1 MSRWLEPIGFSKA
14 EKLVTLPLLTAVR
27 QADSDP
33 QRAVVGRLVRNKI
46 IKVSS
51 SLVLLTVAF
60 YFATRDIDSSQVS
73 LAIRQLSPAFILTP
87 TIAITISSLFAALRV
102 RSIAR
107 SLGYPLTFRD
117 SIAVVSLGQLGG
129 VLFFQVF
136 GQLMARGSYL
146 TRRNVPFAGTVIIT
160 GQERIAAA
168 LVSFGLAVVGA
179 LYLFHQ
185 LSFDLAEGGLD
196 LIRIVIGLTFA
207 VVIIAVVWR
216 EQVGKAASKIT
227 WADIVSVFRAVAFS
241 TAVQV
246 TMMIAYVTAAKTLA
260 PSCELIDLAAAA
272 TLVMFAASIPISFA
286 GWGVREMS
294 AVGALGTIGMSAPA
308 ALTVAVTI
316 GGLSIVCAAL
326 LAAVSFTRLKK
337 PTDNPKRITPGTGAR
352 HDAVLSAVLPILV
365 ACLVFFQIHVPTNT
379 TAINFNV
386 ADPFAIICGV
396 LFLLQAWRAGAPKWR
411 ISGLELHILACT
423 AIMTIGLFIGAAEIG
438 FTTWAVVNKYLGW
451 FVLLAYGAAGAMAA
465 RVDLEKTL
473 LTFAATGCAVVVF
486 AIADML
492 LGRFGV
498 VNAHFFNGFA
508 QNSNAFAFLCLMMLV
523 VGLTMKRYMITVTT
537 LALIAIVL
545 SGSRAGIGAAVVV
558 SITASIL
565 IPGIWRDVIV
575 AFALTGL
582 SIHALTIGHGIVSSV
597 TFVRPGSDAEHWT
610 TVQDGLQMFAANMV
624 WGAGLG
630 RFIAQWKGNYPLII
644 HNSAVWIMAEFGI
657 VGAIGFFTPVIRIA
671 AQEIT
676 CFRKNDAAGYL
687 LILVIAGFG
696 AMSLFHELLYQRA
709 MWFLLGAALIVLE
722 KAKNQNDPPK
732 QMIGGGI

>member
-1 MSRWLEPIGFSKA
+1 M
-14 EKLVTLPLLTAVR
+14 
-27 QADSDP
+27 
-33 QRAVVGRLVRNKI
+33 
-46 IKVSS
+46 
-51 SLVLLTVAF
+51 LTVAF
-60 YFATRDIDSSQVS
+60 YFAIRDIDLSQVS
-73 LAIRQLSPAFILTP
+73 LAFRQLSPAFILAP

-216 EQVGKAASKIT
+216 EQVGKVASNIT
-227 WADIVSVFRAVAFS
+227 WANTVSVFRAVAFS
-241 TAVQV
+241 TAVQI
-246 TMMIAYVTAAKTLA
+246 TMMMAYVTTAKALA
-260 PSCELIDLAAAA
+260 PDCELTDLVAAA

-316 GGLSIVCAAL
+316 GALSIICAAL
-326 LAAVSFTRLKK
+326 FAAVSFTHLKK
-337 PTDNPKRITPGTGAR
+337 PIDNPKRVTSEIGAR
-352 HDAVLSAVLPILV
+352 HDVVLSAMLPILV

-423 AIMTIGLFIGAAEIG
+423 AVMTIGLFIGAAEIG

-523 VGLTMKRYMITVTT
+523 VGLTMKRYMLTVTT

-545 SGSRAGIGAAVVV
+545 SGSRAGIGAAVLVLV
-558 SITASIL
+558 TASVL
-565 IPGIWRDVIV
+565 IPGIWRDLIV
-575 AFALTGL
+575 AFAVTGL
-582 SIHALTIGHGIVSSV
+582 SLHALTFGQGNTGGGIVGTM

-610 TVQDGLQMFAANMV
+610 TVKNGLQMFVANMV

-630 RFIAQWKGNYPLII
+630 RFIAQWKGEYPLLI

-657 VGAIGFFTPVIRIA
+657 VGAIAFFTPVIRIA
-671 AQEIT
+671 AQEIAR
-676 CFRKNDAAGYL
+676 FRKNDAAGYL

-709 MWFLLGAALIVLE
+709 MWFLLGAALIVL
-722 KAKNQNDPPK
+722 AKTKIQNDPPK

>member
-1 MSRWLEPIGFSKA
+1 MGRI
-14 EKLVTLPLLTAVR
+14 VR
-27 QADSDP
+27 YRII
-33 QRAVVGRLVRNKI
+33 RA
-46 IKVSS
+46 SS

-60 YFATRDIDSSQVS
+60 YFAIRDIDLSQVS
-73 LAIRQLSPAFILTP
+73 LAFRQLSPAFILAP

-216 EQVGKAASKIT
+216 EQVGKAASNIT
-227 WADIVSVFRAVAFS
+227 KADTVSVFRAVAFS
-241 TAVQV
+241 TAVQI
-246 TMMIAYVTAAKTLA
+246 TMMMAYVTAAKALA
-260 PSCELIDLAAAA
+260 PDCELTDLVAAA

-316 GGLSIVCAAL
+316 GALSIICAAL
-326 LAAVSFTRLKK
+326 LAAVSFTHLKK
-337 PTDNPKRITPGTGAR
+337 PIDNPKRVTSEIGAR
-352 HDAVLSAVLPILV
+352 HDVVLSAMLPILV

-423 AIMTIGLFIGAAEIG
+423 AVMTIGLFIGAAEIG

-523 VGLTMKRYMITVTT
+523 VGLTMKRYMMTVTT

-582 SIHALTIGHGIVSSV
+582 SIHALTFGHGTGAGGSIVASM

-709 MWFLLGAALIVLE
+709 MWFLFGAALIVLE
-722 KAKNQNDPPK
+722 KTKNQNDPPK

>member
-1 MSRWLEPIGFSKA
+1 M
-14 EKLVTLPLLTAVR
+14 
-27 QADSDP
+27 
-33 QRAVVGRLVRNKI
+33 RNKI
-46 IKVSS
+46 VKFGS
-51 SLVLLTVAF
+51 SLALLAVAF
-60 YFATRDIDSSQVS
+60 YFAARDIDTSHISQT
-73 LAIRQLSPAFILTP
+73 IRQLSPAFFLAP
-87 TIAITISSLFAALRV
+87 TIAIMVSSLFAALRV

-107 SLGYPLTFRD
+107 SIGYPLTFRD

-129 VLFFQVF
+129 ALFFQIF

-168 LVSFGLAVVGA
+168 LVSLGLAVVGA

-185 LSFDLAEGGLD
+185 LSFDLTAGGLD

-207 VVIIAVVWR
+207 IVILTVVWR
-216 EQVGKAASKIT
+216 EHVVKAASSIT
-227 WADIVSVFRAVAFS
+227 WADTVGVFRAIAFS

-246 TMMIAYVTAAKTLA
+246 TMLTAYVTAAKALA
-260 PSCELIDLAAAA
+260 PACELTDLAAAA

-316 GGLSIVCAAL
+316 GALSIICATL
-326 LAAVSFTRLKK
+326 LAAVSFTRSKK
-337 PTDNPKRITPGTGAR
+337 PIDVPKRGTPEIGAR
-352 HDAVLSAVLPILV
+352 HDAVLSATLPILV

-411 ISGLELHILACT
+411 ISSLELHILACT
-423 AIMTIGLFIGAAEIG
+423 AIMTIGLFIGTAEIG

-492 LGRFGV
+492 LGRFRV

-508 QNSNAFAFLCLMMLV
+508 QNSNAFAFLCLMMLA
-523 VGLTMKRYMITVTT
+523 VGLTMKRYMLTVTT

-545 SGSRAGIGAAVVV
+545 SGSRAGMGAALVVLV
-558 SITASIL
+558 TASFL
-565 IPGIWRDVIV
+565 IPGIWRDVIMSFTL
-575 AFALTGL
+575 AALSIYSLTLGGALTLGGK
-582 SIHALTIGHGIVSSV
+582 SIVETM
-597 TFVRPGSDAEHWT
+597 TFVRPSSDAEHWT
-610 TVQDGLQMFAANMV
+610 TVKDGVQMFLANMV

-630 RFIAQWKGNYPLII
+630 RFIAQWTGAYPLII
-644 HNSAVWIMAEFGI
+644 HNSAVWILAEFGI
-657 VGAIGFFTPVIRIA
+657 VGAIAFISPVIRIA
-671 AQEIT
+671 AQEFAR
-676 CFRKNDAAGYL
+676 FRNNDAAGYL
-687 LILVIAGFG
+687 LILMIAGFG
-696 AMSLFHELLYQRA
+696 AMSLFHELLYQRVL
-709 MWFLLGAALIVLE
+709 WFLLGATLIVVRKPKVSTE
-722 KAKNQNDPPK
+722 PPK
-732 QMIGGGI
+732 KMI